1 MNKNNLLYRSFFI
14 LGIYALII
22 ALIVSPAF
30 RSFLFLDALNDVSIT
45 IVAIY
50 SFLFILSVILFLRFR
65 WEFYAIN
72 RSIVWPIYFLSSALF
87 YGLSY
92 IWYNNVFI
100 YEVSYSLFF
109 LIGITALYQTLL
121 TIVLSSIFK
130 LKYRKIFNTPYII
143 LLSFTLLTAVV
154 FVCPF
159 NGDATLMDL
168 SFASPENISV
178 SMEKERKVLDTEEDI
193 LKDVEITAY
202 LRGENKSYTVKGK
215 RGTIEGDYNPILFSP
230 QEITIKYKEQTSLI
244 IIENTIPD
252 DIIFIDTSEELLE
265 YQEEDKYVFDG
276 ANYHGVYIYDILI
289 SSADIDLGENMD
301 FLVYAKGINDIYSSF
316 SLNINSDD
324 FNLYF
329 YGVSAVN
336 TLIKTNS
343 TQNLY
348 IGSYGNNYFSANI
361 LANNADIIIDSFGSL
376 IINGTLN
383 SNYVVSAKNL
393 TINSYGSILIQG
405 MHGFSG
411 SNGLGQGDDGRD
423 GEPGQSGV
431 YASGKVKTIGD
442 SIYINGGHGG
452 YGGDGSPFIGG
463 VFTHN
468 GNGGNGGNGGCA
480 IIASSISL
488 SDGTTLKGGFAGEGG
503 VGAVGGQVAG
513 WNGEN
518 GTDGTDGVGY
528 KKISD

>member
-1 MNKNNLLYRSFFI
+1 MNKKNLLYRSLFI

-30 RSFLFLDALNDVSIT
+30 RSFLFLDEINDVSIT
-45 IVAIY
+45 VVIIY
-50 SFLFILSVILFLRFR
+50 SFLFILSAVLFLRFR

-100 YEVSYSLFF
+100 YEVSYSLF
-109 LIGITALYQTLL
+109 LLTGITTLYQTLL

-143 LLSFTLLTAVV
+143 LLSFTLLIAIV

-159 NGDATLMDL
+159 NSDATLMDL

-178 SMEKERKVLDTEEDI
+178 SMEKEREVLDTKEDI
-193 LKDVEITAY
+193 LEDIKITAY

-215 RGTIEGDYNPILFSP
+215 RGTIEGDYNPTLFSP
-230 QEITIKYKEQTSLI
+230 QEITIKYKEQTSSI

-265 YQEEDKYVFDG
+265 YQEEDKYVFDD
-276 ANYHGVYIYDILI
+276 ANYHGVYIYDILV
-289 SSADIDLGENMD
+289 SDADIELGENMD

-329 YGVSAVN
+329 YDITAVS
-336 TLIKTNS
+336 TFIKTSS

-348 IGSYGNNYFSANI
+348 IGSYGDNLLYTNI
-361 LANNADIIIDSFGSL
+361 IADNADVIIDSYGSL
-376 IINGTLN
+376 TINGTYN

-393 TINSYGSILIQG
+393 TINSYGSVLIKG
-405 MHGFSG
+405 RHGF
-411 SNGLGQGDDGRD
+411 NGFNGAWQGEDGDDG
-423 GEPGQSGV
+423 ENGQSGV
-431 YASGKVKTIGD
+431 YASMKVTTTGD
-442 SIYINGGHGG
+442 DIHIIGG
-452 YGGDGSPFIGG
+452 YGGEGGDGSPFIGG
-463 VFTHN
+463 VFTNN
-468 GNGGNGGNGGCA
+468 GDGGNGGDGGSA
-480 IIASSISL
+480 ITASSVSL
-488 SDGTTLKGGFAGEGG
+488 SDGTTLKGGFGGIGGE
-503 VGAVGGQVAG
+503 GAVGGQVAG
-513 WNGEN
+513 WDGEN
-518 GTDGTDGVGY
+518 GNRGTDGETY
-528 KKISD
+528 KKIGD